1 MVNAPG
7 PQLNVILLNGL
18 RGLGQISN
26 DLFIEQD
33 YEAYGTSAAYIG
45 FAIGFGDVCHSSTL

>member
-1 MVNAPG
+1 MINAPG

-18 RGLGQISN
+18 RGLVQISN

-33 YEAYGTSAAYIG
+33 YEAYGTSTPYIG
-45 FAIGFGDVCHSSTL
+45 FAIGFGNVCHSSIL